1 MKLLTKPPEGSSG
14 GAPGDRPGASLAG
27 VSLASLWR
35 LSGVSLAG
43 AGAGE
48 RRARSSIFETRA
60 EEEPRAFRASCV
72 SSGKAARARP
82 NSARLRGAGRSHQS
96 SLSRNCC
103 QSKEP
108 LGRRRRRRRGGR
120 RPRAAAFS
128 GRTAV
133 HSRGTRVVAAQHG
146 PPDVAGGNSGLQG
159 AAVVHGQRHPEGNHL
174 AQGVREKQRL
184 VLGLFLR
191 VVPARLDRLR
201 RRDLF
206 SASLQGREAD
216 LRQDG
221 CTYSRKTS
229 SVDTQY
235 HSIVGRYSVQ
245 IVSPMRLGSCASGH
259 HALRLRSFLNQVRRS
274 PDI

>member
-14 GAPGDRPGASLAG
+14 GAPGDHPGASLAG
-27 VSLASLWR
+27 VSLASLFE
-35 LSGVSLAG
+35 LAG

-133 HSRGTRVVAAQHG
+133 HSRGTRRRRAARPPTSPGVIVVCRAPRSSTASAIQR
-146 PPDVAGGNSGLQG
+146 AIISRRACARSSAWCSGCSCASCQRGSIGCG
-159 AAVVHGQRHPEGNHL
+159 AVICS
-174 AQGVREKQRL
+174 
-184 VLGLFLR
+184 
-191 VVPARLDRLR
+191 RLR
-201 RRDLF
+201 YKAERGG
-206 SASLQGREAD
+206 S

-221 CTYSRKTS
+221 CTYSRKRAASTR
-229 SVDTQY
+229 
-235 HSIVGRYSVQ
+235 SITPSWGL
-245 IVSPMRLGSCASGH
+245 I
-259 HALRLRSFLNQVRRS
+259 RSKS
-274 PDI
+274 